1 MRYRV
6 DIFHPE
12 QFTWPVSNTRFAID
26 FIFLQFPSAPMGGH
40 HMNNEINICLIQES
54 FSHPP
59 EIHPAYPI
67 KQGGA
72 IKARDSHC
80 RHIFALCNAVCIIA
94 YLHCAMLGGV
104 AEIRSSNCQ
113 SSLSII
119 LNTAEYNSKVVL
131 YYKVRISII

>member
-40 HMNNEINICLIQES
+40 PMNNEINICLIQES

-59 EIHPAYPI
+59 EIRPAYPI
-67 KQGGA
+67 KQGVQS
-72 IKARDSHC
+72 KQETP
-80 RHIFALCNAVCIIA
+80 IA
-94 YLHCAMLGGV
+94 YLHICAMV
-104 AEIRSSNCQ
+104 EEECQ
-113 SSLSII
+113 
-119 LNTAEYNSKVVL
+119 
-131 YYKVRISII
+131 R